1 MKKEIK
7 RTGLA
12 VLGVALLG
20 MLMAWLIKDQITKHK
35 RDLFSPRFLRRLA
48 ALGHMAKVEASVDNI
63 NLMRDFILW
72 ENKESLRDRARLIIK
87 RMEEEASM
95 LDSPAF

>member
-1 MKKEIK
+1 
-7 RTGLA
+7 

-20 MLMAWLIKDQITKHK
+20 MLAAWIVRDQIARHR
-35 RDLFSPRFLRRLA
+35 RDLFSPKFLRRLA

-72 ENKESLRDRARLIIK
+72 ERKHTLKERAKLIIA
-87 RMEEEASM
+87 RMEKETLAPN
-95 LDSPAF
+95 SPGF

>member
-1 MKKEIK
+1 MKKKIK
-7 RTGLA
+7 KTGLA

-20 MLMAWLIKDQITKHK
+20 MLAAWIVRDQIARHR
-35 RDLFSPRFLRRLA
+35 RDLFSPKFLRRLA

-72 ENKESLRDRARLIIK
+72 ERKHTSKERAKLIIA
-87 RMEEEASM
+87 RMEKETLAPN
-95 LDSPAF
+95 SPGF

>member
-1 MKKEIK
+1 MKKKIK
-7 RTGLA
+7 KTGMA

-20 MLMAWLIKDQITKHK
+20 MLAAWIVKDQITRHR
-35 RDLFSPRFLRRLA
+35 RDLFSPKFLRRLA

-72 ENKESLRDRARLIIK
+72 EKKNSLKERAKLIIA
-87 RMEEEASM
+87 RMEETLAPG
-95 LDSPAF
+95 SPSF

>member
-1 MKKEIK
+1 MKKKIK
-7 RTGLA
+7 KTGMA

-20 MLMAWLIKDQITKHK
+20 MLAAWIVKDQITRHR
-35 RDLFSPRFLRRLA
+35 RDLFSPKFLRRLA

-72 ENKESLRDRARLIIK
+72 EKKNSLKERAKLIIA
-87 RMEEEASM
+87 RMEETLA
-95 LDSPAF
+95 LGSPSF

>member
-1 MKKEIK
+1 MKKKIK
-7 RTGLA
+7 KTGLA

-20 MLMAWLIKDQITKHK
+20 MLAAWIVRDQIARHR
-35 RDLFSPRFLRRLA
+35 RDLFSPKFLRRLA

-72 ENKESLRDRARLIIK
+72 ERKHTLKERAKLIIA
-87 RMEEEASM
+87 RMEKETLAPNLSG
-95 LDSPAF
+95 F

>member
-1 MKKEIK
+1 M
-7 RTGLA
+7 A

-20 MLMAWLIKDQITKHK
+20 MLAAWIVKDQIVRHR
-35 RDLFSPRFLRRLA
+35 RDLFSPKFLRRLA

-72 ENKESLRDRARLIIK
+72 EKKNSLKERAKLIIA
-87 RMEEEASM
+87 RMEETLA
-95 LDSPAF
+95 LGSPNF